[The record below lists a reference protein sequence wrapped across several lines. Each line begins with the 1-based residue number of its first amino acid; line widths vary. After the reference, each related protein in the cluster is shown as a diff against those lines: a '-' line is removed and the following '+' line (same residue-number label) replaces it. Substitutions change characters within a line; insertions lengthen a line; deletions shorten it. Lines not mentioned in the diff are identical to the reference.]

1 MYHSLGNTM
10 PLWILVLFFVHAEF
24 CVTST
29 CQFPTKGYPVD
40 LWPHLLA
47 DPLGLEQVCL
57 ICSDLVGY
65 DSIYRLDGP
74 LWKIASLGR
83 LAQRVV
89 EMVGK

>member
-1 MYHSLGNTM
+1 MEHILAMQIVGSV
-10 PLWILVLFFVHAEF
+10 LVLLAIF

-29 CQFPTKGYPVD
+29 CQFPTKGHPVD
-40 LWPHLLA
+40 RRPHFLA
-47 DPLGLEQVCL
+47 DPPGLEQVCL
-57 ICSDLVGY
+57 IRSDPLGN

-74 LWKIASLGR
+74 LWMIASLGR